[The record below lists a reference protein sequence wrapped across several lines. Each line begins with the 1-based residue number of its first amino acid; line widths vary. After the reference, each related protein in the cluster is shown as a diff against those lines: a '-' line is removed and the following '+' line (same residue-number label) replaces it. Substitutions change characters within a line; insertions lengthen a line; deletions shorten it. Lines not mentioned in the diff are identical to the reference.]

1 MGVRRL
7 AVLADIHGNA
17 DALAAV
23 LADLAGQRAD
33 AVLVLGDHFSGPL
46 AAAETWEMLRALDAR
61 SLRGNHDRYLTQV
74 PRARMGP
81 SDAVAH
87 DELPRAAFDWLA
99 GLPPTLRME
108 GVMACHGTPDRD
120 DVYLSEAVTADGQVI
135 DREPGSVAQS
145 LSGITAG
152 LVLCG
157 HSHLPRALR
166 LADGRQVVNPGSV
179 GCPAYTDDTPVPH
192 VVSSGFPAA
201 SYAVVTQGP
210 DGWAVDLR
218 RVPYDSARMVA
229 FARGRGRA
237 EWAEGLATG
246 RIRP

>member
-1 MGVRRL
+1 MRL

-23 LADLAGQRAD
+23 LADLVGQGAD
-33 AVLVLGDHFSGPL
+33 AALVLGDHFSGPL
-46 AAAETWEMLRALDAR
+46 AAAETWAMLRDLDAR
-61 SLRGNHDRYLTQV
+61 SLRGNHDRYLMQV

-99 GLPPTLRME
+99 GLPPILEME
-108 GVMACHGTPDRD
+108 GVLACHGTPERD
-120 DVYLSEAVTADGQVI
+120 DAYLCEAVTAEGQVI
-135 DREPGSVAQS
+135 DRAPGAVAQS
-145 LSGITAG
+145 LAGVTAG

-179 GCPAYTDDTPVPH
+179 GCPAYADDTPVPH
-192 VVSSGFPAA
+192 VVACGFAAA
-201 SYAVVTQGP
+201 SYAVVTQGAS
-210 DGWAVDLR
+210 GWAVDLR

-229 FARGRGRA
+229 LARHRGRA
-237 EWAEGLATG
+237 EWAEALATG
-246 RIRP
+246 RIGP